1 MDAKQAIDTL
11 RGGLWHTTSE
21 CRFQGIMSRKAILSV
36 PPVPEDKR
44 WGANCGPSGWPYVR
58 TLGGVSLFDFAG
70 FDPEDYDTRFPACSW
85 KEFVPYRHTWGASI
99 WIEINRKKMADNLV
113 ETNELVARWHKE
125 KAERHNLMPHIEACY
140 TGDIPSGLF
149 VRALE
154 VANGDTE
161 FRSLE
166 V

>member
-1 MDAKQAIDTL
+1 
-11 RGGLWHTTSE
+11 
-21 CRFQGIMSRKAILSV
+21 MSRKAILSD

-70 FDPEDYDTRFPACSW
+70 FDPEDYEARYLASSW
-85 KEFVPYRHTWGASI
+85 RQFVPYRHRRLWGASI
-99 WIEINRKKMADNLV
+99 WIEINREKAADALIEANV
-113 ETNELVARWHKE
+113 LVARRHKE

-140 TGDIPSGLF
+140 IGDIPSGLF
-149 VRALE
+149 VRTLA

>member
-1 MDAKQAIDTL
+1 MDAKHAIDTL

-21 CRFQGIMSRKAILSV
+21 CRFQGIMSQKAILSD

-44 WGANCGPSGWPYVR
+44 WGANCGPSGWSYVR

-70 FDPEDYDTRFPACSW
+70 FDPEDYTARYPACSW
-85 KEFVPYRHTWGASI
+85 KEFVPYRHLWRASI
-99 WIEINRKKMADNLV
+99 WIEIDREKATDNLV
-113 ETNELVARWHKE
+113 GANELVAQWHKE
-125 KAERHNLMPHIEACY
+125 NAERHILMPYIEACY
-140 TGDIPSGLF
+140 IGDIPSGLF
-149 VRALE
+149 VRTLA